1 MSPPFS
7 KTWSRQ
13 PWAVQLPGI
22 SPPGSIVAFQ
32 IPRKEKPAGYPFFL
46 FLSFSLSNHIA
57 DPALADTFVT
67 FSIMLA
73 NTIQPDL
80 VFL

>member
-1 MSPPFS
+1 MRRRFIDYFKGECQRGRNLLDLSLV
-7 KTWSRQ
+7 TE
-13 PWAVQLPGI
+13 VLGI
-22 SPPGSIVAFQ
+22 
-32 IPRKEKPAGYPFFL
+32 PFFL